1 MGEKGRHYHDHD
13 SPESAEGAL
22 PTGMGT
28 VEHLVEHL
36 REVLTPK
43 TVLVCVGNE
52 LCGDDGAGVVI
63 ARQLADKVPW
73 QVFDTQMVPE
83 SFLMKIIDADP
94 DGVLLIDGLNFNA
107 VPGAVELFTADAVT
121 GQGPSTHGPAP
132 LAFLEVL
139 EMMHP
144 CKRSVLGI
152 QAESVEFG
160 TGLTDPVRR
169 AVDMVVEAFTLA
181 AESAP
186 SQDR

>member
-1 MGEKGRHYHDHD
+1 MSEQGHHDHHHAD
-13 SPESAEGAL
+13 ESAEGAL
-22 PTGMGT
+22 PIGMGT

-63 ARQLADKVPW
+63 ARQLMGKVPW
-73 QVFDTQMVPE
+73 RVFDTQTVPE

-94 DGVLLIDGLNFNA
+94 DGVLLIDGLHFNA
-107 VPGAVELFTADAVT
+107 APGAVELFTADAVT

-160 TGLTDPVRR
+160 TGLSEPVCR
-169 AVDMVVEAFTLA
+169 AVDMVVEAFVLA
-181 AESAP
+181 AESVP
-186 SQDR
+186 SQER